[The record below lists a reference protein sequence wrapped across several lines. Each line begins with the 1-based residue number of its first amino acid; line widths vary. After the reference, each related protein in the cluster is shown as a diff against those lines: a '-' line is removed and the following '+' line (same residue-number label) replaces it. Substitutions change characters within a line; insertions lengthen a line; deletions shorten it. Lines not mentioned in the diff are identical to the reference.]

1 MDSNHQ
7 YLMNTILVLIL
18 SCLCMG
24 GPQTSRA
31 RTTDTIKPGQVLG
44 FQDQLVSSNGLF
56 MLGFITPSGSSYS
69 YLGIWYNNDPYDNH
83 TVWVGNRDSPVLG
96 GNTNLTM
103 DADGVLKIMSQGVS
117 FDLVSHD
124 QAAQNSS
131 ATLNDSGNFVVTEL
145 NTDGSAKQDLW
156 QSFDYPTDTLLPGM
170 KLGVNFKTGQSWLL
184 SSWISNSDPAR
195 GTFTLEWNGTI
206 GQLVMKRRG
215 EIYWT
220 TGPLNVMN
228 WSFEYIPWLSFDS
241 RTSIYNFGSAFNEN
255 ESYFNFSVPIGTIS
269 RWVLGSNGSL
279 VDGERPS
286 LGPAGPCDGFASYP
300 GCEATRPSQCR
311 TSNQTFLQ
319 QSGSFRQSGD
329 SDGNISLGL
338 SDCWTKCW
346 YNCSCV
352 GYSVLNSNGTGCQL
366 WSSDLTFVKDSRG
379 VAPSIY
385 VLNSTLN
392 ETSSTKISPTKN
404 SDNWWIWM
412 VVALVVVLFILL
424 LGSFYHLRRKELRE
438 IQERHQEE
446 ILHELTNSERFDPK
460 EIGDDGKHE
469 VKLFSFASILAATNN
484 FSPENKPGQGGFGP
498 VYKNFARGQEIAV
511 KRLLRGS
518 GQGLVEFKNEIIL
531 IAKLQHMNLV
541 RLLGCCIHRDEK
553 MLIYEYMPN
562 KSLDFFL
569 FDSTQK
575 ELLDWNN
582 VLLDNDMNP
591 KISDF
596 GMARIFG
603 RNESEANT
611 NRVVGTYG
619 YMSPDYAMESLFS
632 EKSDVYSFGVLMLEI
647 VSGRK
652 NSSFYHHDRPVNLI
666 GYACELWKEGNG
678 LELMDSTLGNSCSSS
693 QVLRCIRVGLLCVQE
708 NAVDRPTMS
717 DVISMLSNETTL
729 LPTPNFTAYATCK
742 RLVEADMDRGASEN
756 HSATVSATEIE
767 AR

>member
-7 YLMNTILVLIL
+7 YLTNTILVLIL
-18 SCLCMG
+18 SCLCLG

-31 RTTDTIKPGQVLG
+31 QTTDTIKPGQVLG

-56 MLGFITPSGSSYS
+56 VLGFITPSGSSYS

-131 ATLNDSGNFVVTEL
+131 ATLNDSGNFVVTQL

-156 QSFDYPTDTLLPGM
+156 QSFDYPTDTLLPVV

-184 SSWISNSDPAR
+184 SSWISNSDPAG

-228 WSFEYIPWLSFDS
+228 RSFEYIPWLSFDS
-241 RTSIYNFGSAFNEN
+241 RTNIYNFGSAFNEN

-319 QSGSFRQSGD
+319 RSGSFWQSGD

-338 SDCWTKCW
+338 SDCWTKC
-346 YNCSCV
+346 C
-352 GYSVLNSNGTGCQL
+352 L
-366 WSSDLTFVKDSRG
+366 
-379 VAPSIY
+379 A
-385 VLNSTLN
+385 
-392 ETSSTKISPTKN
+392 
-404 SDNWWIWM
+404 DNWWIWM

-424 LGSFYHLRRKELRE
+424 LGSFYHLRRKKL
-438 IQERHQEE
+438 
-446 ILHELTNSERFDPK
+446 K
-460 EIGDDGKHE
+460 

-484 FSPENKPGQGGFGP
+484 FSPENKLRQGGFGP
-498 VYKNFARGQEIAV
+498 VYKGILPEGQEIAV

-553 MLIYEYMPN
+553 MLIYEDMPN

-575 ELLDWNN
+575 ELLDWKKRYNIIEGIAQGLLYLHEYSRLRIIHRDLKASN
-582 VLLDNDMNP
+582 ILLDNDMNS

-619 YMSPDYAMESLFS
+619 YMSPEYAMEGLFL

-693 QVLRCIRVGLLCVQE
+693 QVLRCIQVGLLCVQE

-717 DVISMLSNETTL
+717 DVISMLNNETTL
-729 LPTPNFTAYATCK
+729 LPTPNFTAYSTCK
-742 RLVEADMDRGASEN
+742 RLVEADRCIRKSLCNRVRYRDRSSVEIADLTKDLRT
-756 HSATVSATEIE
+756 TVWIS
-767 AR
+767 

>member
-7 YLMNTILVLIL
+7 YLTNTILVLIL
-18 SCLCMG
+18 SCLCLG

-31 RTTDTIKPGQVLG
+31 QTTDTIKPGQVLG

-56 MLGFITPSGSSYS
+56 VLGFITPSGSSYS

-131 ATLNDSGNFVVTEL
+131 ATLNDSGNFVVTQL

-156 QSFDYPTDTLLPGM
+156 QSFDYSTDTLLPVM

-184 SSWISNSDPAR
+184 SSWISNSDPAG

-228 WSFEYIPWLSFDS
+228 RSFEYIPWLSFDS
-241 RTSIYNFGSAFNEN
+241 RTNIYNFGSAFNEN

-319 QSGSFRQSGD
+319 RSGSFWQSGD

-338 SDCWTKCW
+338 
-346 YNCSCV
+346 N
-352 GYSVLNSNGTGCQL
+352 
-366 WSSDLTFVKDSRG
+366 
-379 VAPSIY
+379 
-385 VLNSTLN
+385 
-392 ETSSTKISPTKN
+392 
-404 SDNWWIWM
+404 
-412 VVALVVVLFILL
+412 
-424 LGSFYHLRRKELRE
+424 
-438 IQERHQEE
+438 
-446 ILHELTNSERFDPK
+446 
-460 EIGDDGKHE
+460 
-469 VKLFSFASILAATNN
+469 
-484 FSPENKPGQGGFGP
+484 
-498 VYKNFARGQEIAV
+498 
-511 KRLLRGS
+511 
-518 GQGLVEFKNEIIL
+518 
-531 IAKLQHMNLV
+531 
-541 RLLGCCIHRDEK
+541 
-553 MLIYEYMPN
+553 
-562 KSLDFFL
+562 
-569 FDSTQK
+569 STQK
-575 ELLDWNN
+575 ELLDWKKRYNIIEGIAQGLLYLHEYSRLRIIHRDLKASN
-582 VLLDNDMNP
+582 ILLDNDMNS

-619 YMSPDYAMESLFS
+619 YMSPEYAMEGLFS

-693 QVLRCIRVGLLCVQE
+693 QVLRCIQVGLLCVQE

-717 DVISMLSNETTL
+717 DVISMLNNETTL
-729 LPTPNFTAYATCK
+729 LPTPNFTAYSTCK
-742 RLVEADMDRGASEN
+742 RLVEADRCIRKSLCNRVRYRDRSSVEIADLTKDLRT
-756 HSATVSATEIE
+756 TVWIS
-767 AR
+767 

>member
-1 MDSNHQ
+1 
-7 YLMNTILVLIL
+7 
-18 SCLCMG
+18 
-24 GPQTSRA
+24 
-31 RTTDTIKPGQVLG
+31 
-44 FQDQLVSSNGLF
+44 
-56 MLGFITPSGSSYS
+56 
-69 YLGIWYNNDPYDNH
+69 
-83 TVWVGNRDSPVLG
+83 
-96 GNTNLTM
+96 
-103 DADGVLKIMSQGVS
+103 
-117 FDLVSHD
+117 
-124 QAAQNSS
+124 
-131 ATLNDSGNFVVTEL
+131 
-145 NTDGSAKQDLW
+145 
-156 QSFDYPTDTLLPGM
+156 
-170 KLGVNFKTGQSWLL
+170 
-184 SSWISNSDPAR
+184 
-195 GTFTLEWNGTI
+195 
-206 GQLVMKRRG
+206 
-215 EIYWT
+215 
-220 TGPLNVMN
+220 
-228 WSFEYIPWLSFDS
+228 
-241 RTSIYNFGSAFNEN
+241 
-255 ESYFNFSVPIGTIS
+255 
-269 RWVLGSNGSL
+269 
-279 VDGERPS
+279 
-286 LGPAGPCDGFASYP
+286 
-300 GCEATRPSQCR
+300 
-311 TSNQTFLQ
+311 
-319 QSGSFRQSGD
+319 
-329 SDGNISLGL
+329 
-338 SDCWTKCW
+338 
-346 YNCSCV
+346 
-352 GYSVLNSNGTGCQL
+352 
-366 WSSDLTFVKDSRG
+366 
-379 VAPSIY
+379 
-385 VLNSTLN
+385 
-392 ETSSTKISPTKN
+392 
-404 SDNWWIWM
+404 M

-424 LGSFYHLRRKELRE
+424 LGSFYHLRRKKLRGNNILWLKDAFWINLFIHVTSNSNLGASYATE

-446 ILHELTNSERFDPK
+446 ILHELTDSERFDPN
-460 EIGDDGKHE
+460 EIGDDGQHE

-484 FSPENKPGQGGFGP
+484 FSPENKLGQGGFGP
-498 VYKNFARGQEIAV
+498 VYKGILPEGQVGNFARGQEIAV

-569 FDSTQK
+569 F
-575 ELLDWNN
+575 
-582 VLLDNDMNP
+582 
-591 KISDF
+591 DF

-666 GYACELWKEGNG
+666 GYLWKEGNG

>member
-1 MDSNHQ
+1 MKIEEQ
-7 YLMNTILVLIL
+7 EAA
-18 SCLCMG
+18 
-24 GPQTSRA
+24 SRA
-31 RTTDTIKPGQVLG
+31 ETTDTVKPGQVLG

-69 YLGIWYNNDPYDNH
+69 YLGLWYNNDPYDNH
-83 TVWVGNRDSPVLG
+83 TIWVGNRDSPVLG

-103 DADGVLKIMSQGVS
+103 DADGVLKIISQGVS

-131 ATLNDSGNFVVTEL
+131 ATLNDSGNFVV
-145 NTDGSAKQDLW
+145 N
-156 QSFDYPTDTLLPGM
+156 TLLPGM

-228 WSFEYIPWLSFDS
+228 WSFEYIPWLTFDS

-279 VDGERPS
+279 VNGERPS

-300 GCEATRPSQCR
+300 GYEATRPSQCR

-319 QSGSFRQSGD
+319 RSV
-329 SDGNISLGL
+329 IVGL
-338 SDCWTKCW
+338 NAGTIAR
-346 YNCSCV
+346 V

-392 ETSSTKISPTKN
+392 ETSSTNISPTKN
-404 SDNWWIWM
+404 SDNWWIWV

-424 LGSFYHLRRKELRE
+424 LGSFYHLRRKKLKE

-484 FSPENKPGQGGFGP
+484 FSPENKLGQGGFGP
-498 VYKNFARGQEIAV
+498 VYKGILPEGQEIAV

-569 FDSTQK
+569 F
-575 ELLDWNN
+575 
-582 VLLDNDMNP
+582 
-591 KISDF
+591 
-596 GMARIFG
+596 
-603 RNESEANT
+603 ANT

-619 YMSPDYAMESLFS
+619 YMSPDYAMKGLFS

-666 GYACELWKEGNG
+666 GYACE
-678 LELMDSTLGNSCSSS
+678 
-693 QVLRCIRVGLLCVQE
+693 
-708 NAVDRPTMS
+708 
-717 DVISMLSNETTL
+717 
-729 LPTPNFTAYATCK
+729 
-742 RLVEADMDRGASEN
+742 
-756 HSATVSATEIE
+756 
-767 AR
+767 